1 MRESNAREFD
11 CVKTARETRDRINAE
26 IEGMNHEQLAVWLR
40 SYRYS
45 DPVLGRLA
53 EKAVQQT
60 DPGDGASPR

>member
-11 CVKTARETRDRINAE
+11 CVKTAREARDRINAE

-53 EKAVQQT
+53 EKAV
-60 DPGDGASPR
+60 